1 MKKLTKALLGLVAA
15 VAMMLTGMLGVSSAV
30 AADPTYTI
38 TINNTTN
45 GYTYQAYQVFS
56 GTLNENGTVLSNI
69 AWGSGVDGNGLLGAL
84 KSSTDANLKDK
95 FTNATDA
102 AGVADVLGANK
113 DDAAFAKA
121 FAAVAG
127 QHLATVAGTSGNASP
142 YTIGNLAAGY
152 YLVKNSAVPAG
163 DYTYTD
169 FILDVVKD
177 TTVTP
182 KGTTP
187 TVEKKVQDNDN
198 KDDNSGK
205 PDWQDSA
212 DWSVNDTVPYKL
224 DGTLPDN
231 YASYNKYP
239 YTFHDTY
246 SKGLTINAGDATKN
260 YDGITVYAVNGKDA
274 NGKDNETQIASSSY
288 TVAVTK
294 DGQGEDGQA
303 LSDEDKN
310 AGYDGGTIKVAFTD
324 LKTATAAKQGETLT
338 IDYNTKIR
346 VKYTATVNAN
356 ALIGSAGN
364 PNKVYLEFA
373 NKPNDDNPT
382 TGKTPVDAVTV
393 FTFTLVVNKVGE
405 DGTTPLPGAGFT
417 LQKKDKDGN
426 WANFGD
432 PISPNG
438 NDKPTTFNF
447 SRLDAG
453 EYKLI
458 ESTVPDGYNK
468 MADIT
473 FTVVAVHDTNS
484 ATPGL
489 TKLEVQGA
497 SNGAIFTP
505 DKDKGTITT
514 TVTNKKG
521 SSLPST
527 GGMGTTS
534 LYIAGVVCVAAAGL
548 WFGLRRRFAAN
559 R

>member
-15 VAMMLTGMLGVSSAV
+15 VAMMLTGMLGASSAV
-30 AADPTYTI
+30 AADTYTI

-56 GTLNENGTVLSNI
+56 GTLNGDKTVLSNI
-69 AWGSGVDGNGLLGAL
+69 AWGNGVDGAGLLTAL
-84 KSSTDANLKDK
+84 KDSSDTNLKDK

-177 TTVTP
+177 TKVTP

-187 TVEKKVQDNDN
+187 TVEKKVEDN
-198 KDDNSGK
+198 KDDGTGLT
-205 PDWQDSA
+205 DWQDSA

-246 SKGLTINAGDATKN
+246 SKGLTINAGDAAKN

-274 NGKDNETQIASSSY
+274 NGKDNETQIASTSY
-288 TVAVTK
+288 TVTVTK
-294 DGQGEDGQA
+294 DGNGEDDQP
-303 LSDEDKN
+303 LSDEDKKD
-310 AGYDGGTIKVAFTD
+310 GYDGGTIKVAFAD
-324 LKTATAAKQGETLT
+324 LKTATAADGTTPLT
-338 IDYNTKIR
+338 IDFNTKIR
-346 VKYTATVNAN
+346 VKYEATVNAN
-356 ALIGSAGN
+356 ALIGSKGN

-405 DGTTPLPGAGFT
+405 DGKTALPGAGFT
-417 LQKKDKDGN
+417 LQKKGKDGN

-497 SNGAIFTP
+497 SNGATFTP

-527 GGMGTTS
+527 GGMGTTI